1 VRPGFCA
8 DSVPSSI
15 GSSPADRYITSARCA
30 WNAAHQ
36 ASCPNRRVWKATL
49 QAADPVGV
57 LTQHRAQPS
66 NPHAQASS
74 ALRATP
80 EPLRATPPV
89 LHTNLDPLR
98 ASLASLPRRGSEPC
112 AQECGCCGRRSE
124 ACAQRSNPC
133 VRGPVPSRFDALHLA
148 LRSFRPA
155 RNGSRLAPRS
165 IGRARRSK
173 ACAQAPPV
181 ACRGRCRGAPPLT
194 PLATS
199 TQTCPSRRNR
209 GGRNKRIRFIFRRS
223 GDRTSQGPAGIARP
237 PCARPVAPT
246 AEPVARAAEQFSW
259 HVRLKA
265 QDPGF

>member
-1 VRPGFCA
+1 MRPGSCA

-199 TQTCPSRRNR
+199 RLCWS
-209 GGRNKRIRFIFRRS
+209 
-223 GDRTSQGPAGIARP
+223 D
-237 PCARPVAPT
+237 PCR
-246 AEPVARAAEQFSW
+246 E
-259 HVRLKA
+259 
-265 QDPGF
+265 